1 MKFLKML
8 SPYIT
13 LATIINLFLKK
24 NDFDMTLFLLTVIA
38 IVFGTPA
45 SVLNN
50 TFFISLVLHLSGF
63 YFALLK
69 LENQN
74 QDLKVG
80 RGDLFKVWAICF
92 VYTLFTK
99 DWPYKSL
106 SRDNTFVLL
115 IIFILFLIS

>member
-24 NDFDMTLFLLTVIA
+24 NDFDTTLFLLSVVA

-45 SVLNN
+45 SLLNN
-50 TFFISLVLHLSGF
+50 TFFISLVLHLSGL
-63 YFALLK
+63 YFSLLK
-69 LENQN
+69 LEN
-74 QDLKVG
+74 LKVG
-80 RGDLFKVWAICF
+80 RGDLLKVWAICF

-106 SRDNTFVLL
+106 SRDNSLFLL
-115 IIFILFLIS
+115 LIFILFLIS

>member
-24 NDFDMTLFLLTVIA
+24 NDFDTTLFLLTVVA

-45 SVLNN
+45 SLLNN
-50 TFFISLVLHLSGF
+50 TFFISLVLHLSAF

-69 LENQN
+69 LENQA
-74 QDLKVG
+74 LKVG

-106 SRDNTFVLL
+106 SRDNSFVLL
-115 IIFILFLIS
+115 LIFILFLIS